1 MSRGNLFFENVTK
14 VTALSFFYGVLNNNL
29 QSGKN
34 DIWRNVGRTG
44 NTLGGRWKSSD
55 LCY

>member
-44 NTLGGRWKSSD
+44 NTLGGRLKSSD